1 MLGEERR
8 AIARKTLRS
17 ALVSKK
23 KKVTPKIVAKSAE
36 IEVVLFEKHK
46 NNVGQYNKHV
56 RTLWH
61 NLQKNKSLR
70 KRVLKSKLTGEELC
84 ELNPRDLATE
94 DEKLKREKLR
104 KMFMEQSALKG
115 PVDHEDESSDDDEV
129 SSERKSDKD
138 AEKSDEKKT
147 EVKENDNL
155 DEIVKYTTKIWESL
169 HSMRNGVTYDH
180 EDMDTV
186 AVELLAKLCSDES
199 TEKDINR
206 YYSLDKGWNIVILQ
220 HDIYLSRRR
229 KDVVVIPK
237 RTISTISLG
246 KNADAIHF
254 LDCDGTKISFQI
266 EMRKMKEIM
275 NGYVVDILKHT
286 ASRHSTVTHSHRP
299 TRHSNTNT
307 KLALCARTQVRDTS
321 RCSKVDHVE

>member
-1 MLGEERR
+1 MEYIPPKLNTFLNHCRE
-8 AIARKTLRS
+8 KTNTHNL
-17 ALVSKK
+17 
-23 KKVTPKIVAKSAE
+23 
-36 IEVVLFEKHK
+36 
-46 NNVGQYNKHV
+46 YNKH
-56 RTLWH
+56 R
-61 NLQKNKSLR
+61 
-70 KRVLKSKLTGEELC
+70 
-84 ELNPRDLATE
+84 
-94 DEKLKREKLR
+94 
-104 KMFMEQSALKG
+104 
-115 PVDHEDESSDDDEV
+115 
-129 SSERKSDKD
+129 
-138 AEKSDEKKT
+138 
-147 EVKENDNL
+147 
-155 DEIVKYTTKIWESL
+155 
-169 HSMRNGVTYDH
+169 YDH

>member
-169 HSMRNGVTYDH
+169 HSMRNGVTYVVF
-180 EDMDTV
+180 EPLT
-186 AVELLAKLCSDES
+186 SRS
-199 TEKDINR
+199 F
-206 YYSLDKGWNIVILQ
+206 SLDSLPRKWNTFP
-220 HDIYLSRRR
+220 R
-229 KDVVVIPK
+229 
-237 RTISTISLG
+237 
-246 KNADAIHF
+246 N
-254 LDCDGTKISFQI
+254 
-266 EMRKMKEIM
+266 
-275 NGYVVDILKHT
+275 
-286 ASRHSTVTHSHRP
+286 
-299 TRHSNTNT
+299 
-307 KLALCARTQVRDTS
+307 
-321 RCSKVDHVE
+321 